1 MLVNPRNKKNK
12 VKEIGSG
19 RGILSP
25 LTSHLLPLIGVALVM
40 AGALFLII
48 AFLAAWTSNN
58 LVLLLGLFVIF
69 IGLILHVKYAKSGEK
84 Y

>member
-1 MLVNPRNKKNK
+1 MSRWKQ
-12 VKEIGSG
+12 
-19 RGILSP
+19 
-25 LTSHLLPLIGVALVM
+25 LIGVALVM

-48 AFLAAWTSNN
+48 AFLADWTSSN
-58 LVLLLGLFVIF
+58 LVLLFGLIIIL